1 MKRVF
6 SFLLIIAILCTM
18 AVPCFAANP
27 TVSINTVNSATV
39 GETITVSVN
48 LSANS
53 NLAGLKISV
62 NFNASEFQL
71 VSGSAKAGSL
81 FMAELVEGTSFVK
94 HTGVSFNPITSS
106 GTVLTFKL
114 KVLKTGGRVTVA
126 INEAIDGNNKNVM
139 VATSNATIK
148 CSHANAKWVVT
159 KNATCTEKGSET
171 RECSCGDVSTR
182 DIKLVNHSFGAWV
195 ITKEATETEKGAK
208 ERICK
213 VCAKKETANIAKI
226 APTQAV
232 TNTETET
239 QTQVLEETQSETET
253 TTIPQSQDM
262 HKTDAK
268 PIAVGAIIF
277 VVGIA
282 VGIGATLSIIKRRA
296 KEE

>member
-18 AVPCFAANP
+18 AVPSFAASP
-27 TVSINTVNSATV
+27 SVSVKTVNAATV

-53 NLAGLKISV
+53 GLAGLQFAV
-62 NFNASEFQL
+62 DFNGEDFQL
-71 VSGSAKAGSL
+71 VSGSAGSSGL
-81 FMAELVEGTSFVK
+81 FSAIPVEKTNSVEYA
-94 HTGVSFNPITSS
+94 GVSVNPVSAG

-114 KVLKTGGRVTVA
+114 KVLKTGGKISINIIDAINGDNQKVTV
-126 INEAIDGNNKNVM
+126 GTSG
-139 VATSNATIK
+139 ATVK
-148 CSHANAKWVVT
+148 CSHANAKWVVA
-159 KNATCTEKGSET
+159 KNATCTEKGSEL
-171 RECSCGDVSTR
+171 RECTCGDKSTR
-182 DIKLVNHSFGAWV
+182 DIALAKHNFGNWV

-213 VCAKKETANIAKI
+213 VCSKKETADINKI
-226 APTQAV
+226 APIQPV
-232 TNTETET
+232 TDIETET
-239 QTQVLEETQSETET
+239 QSEKQTET

-268 PIAVGAIIF
+268 PIVVGAIFF

-282 VGIGATLSIIKRRA
+282 VGIGATLFIIKRKA
-296 KEE
+296 KEKQ